1 MAEKYSSTTI
11 LTLGSSSA
19 PAEDGG
25 MEWISATDV
34 PVRELFFIH
43 APAGSSHIPRSA
55 EGCTL
60 FLFYPEG

>member
-1 MAEKYSSTTI
+1 
-11 LTLGSSSA
+11 
-19 PAEDGG
+19 